1 MLSPTLVKIINIFP
15 DNTVR
20 FVASKIVD
28 RYIKKHANLK
38 IEGKENLDMAKGPNI
53 FICNHLSNSDG
64 LILNK
69 LLKDF
74 DPTFVA
80 GVKLSKDATTSLGT
94 KLVKTTNIKPNS
106 ADKEALK
113 NIVSIL
119 KSGGNIVIFPEGTR
133 SRTHS
138 MSEGKKGIILIA
150 RLSGASIV
158 PIGMTGTEK
167 LLPIN
172 DDGDMG
178 SETWNDADVTV
189 KIGKAFELSKKEKD
203 EERKSYEERL
213 MNEIMGSIAKLL
225 PESYRGIYK

>member
-1 MLSPTLVKIINIFP
+1 MLSPTLVKFINILP
-15 DNTVR
+15 DSTVR

-28 RYIKKHANLK
+28 RYIKKHADLK
-38 IEGKENLDMAKGPNI
+38 IEGKENLDKAKGPII

-69 LLKDF
+69 ILKDF

-133 SRTHS
+133 SRNQA
-138 MSEGKKGIILIA
+138 MIEGKKGIVLIA
-150 RLSGASIV
+150 RLSGASIL

-172 DDGDMG
+172 EEGDMG
-178 SETWNDADVTV
+178 SEVWQDADVTV
-189 KIGKAFELSKKEKD
+189 KIGQSFALPKKEKD
-203 EERKSYEERL
+203 EDRKDYDDRL
-213 MNEIMGSIAKLL
+213 MNEIMRSIAKLL
-225 PESYRGIYK
+225 PESYRGLYK